1 MRSFRYIIFGILLS
15 TGIFS
20 AVLYS
25 SCNKDACKGVT
36 CINNGTCGG
45 GVCNCPTG
53 VGGTNCERIY
63 RKSYANT
70 YKGIARWDII
80 HNDPDNTLAFNVP
93 NDTSFSHMTLVWTNP
108 GSPIIS
114 LPVTI
119 TNASANGANFTV
131 NTTQVDTFTYTGT
144 GSVNATTASLTL
156 TKSHANGSPI
166 VVYFNDFN
174 KQ

>member
-1 MRSFRYIIFGILLS
+1 MATLGVF
-15 TGIFS
+15 T

-25 SCNKDACKGVT
+25 SCSKDACKGVT
-36 CINNGTCGG
+36 CLNKGACGS
-45 GVCNCPTG
+45 GVCSCPTG
-53 VGGTNCERIY
+53 VGGKNCEFIY

-80 HNDPDNTLAFNVP
+80 HNDPDNTLAFNIP
-93 NDTSFSHMTLVWTNP
+93 NDTSLTHMTLVWTNP

-114 LPVTI
+114 LPVVI
-119 TNASANGANFTV
+119 TNSSDNGSNFTISS
-131 NTTQVDTFTYTGT
+131 TPIDTFVYSGT
-144 GSVNATTASLTL
+144 GSVNAATASLVL
-156 TKSHANGSPI
+156 TKSHPNGNPI